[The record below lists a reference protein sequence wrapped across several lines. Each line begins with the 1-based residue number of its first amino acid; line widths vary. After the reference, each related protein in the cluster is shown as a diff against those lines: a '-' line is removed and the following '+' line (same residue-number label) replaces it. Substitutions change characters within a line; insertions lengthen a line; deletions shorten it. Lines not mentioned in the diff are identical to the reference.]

1 MVGTDPGV
9 AFPIVLTC
17 SSEGLAEEDAP
28 QIPNDG
34 DGDTLAGFA
43 VTTDQRHL
51 ARPEQSGGKCDIGA
65 VEVQLPP
72 APAPAAAPVETVIR
86 FTG

>member
-1 MVGTDPGV
+1 MTI
-9 AFPIVLTC
+9 ANC
-17 SSEGLAEEDAP
+17 
-28 QIPNDG
+28 G
-34 DGDTLAGFA
+34 DGNTMAGFA

-65 VEVQLPP
+65 VEVQFPPEP
-72 APAPAAAPVETVIR
+72 APTPAATPAAAPVETVIR